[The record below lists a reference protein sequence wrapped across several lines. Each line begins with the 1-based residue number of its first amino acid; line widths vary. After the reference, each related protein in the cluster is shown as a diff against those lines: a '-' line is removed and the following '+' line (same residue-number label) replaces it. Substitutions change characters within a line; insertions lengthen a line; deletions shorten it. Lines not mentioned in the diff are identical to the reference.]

1 MLVKTNVAGYE
12 LYGLIGEANGQ
23 ALPLG
28 FIFTTMTDGSA
39 KKGAKEHILDCFL
52 PWFVKGCPNV
62 KITGSD
68 KDPSKINS
76 CCKQVPDAKHQLC
89 YWHAIKYIEECLS
102 ENKPPAAYNATCA
115 NCTFDFIDPTW
126 VPGVTRGNVEEY
138 LDGRDIEDGADM
150 QGGTRTS
157 ILDIGKVSQCSIIM
171 I

>member
-1 MLVKTNVAGYE
+1 MAGYE

-23 ALPLG
+23 ALPVG

-39 KKGAKEHILDCFL
+39 EKRAKECMLNCFL
-52 PWFVKGCPNV
+52 PWFVEGCPNI
-62 KITGSD
+62 KFTGSD
-68 KDPSKINS
+68 KDPSEINS

-102 ENKPPAAYNATCA
+102 ENKPPTTYNATCA

-138 LDGRDIEDGADM
+138 LDGRDIEDGANM

-157 ILDIGKVSQCSIIM
+157 ILDI
-171 I
+171 